1 MADWKNKR
9 VSILGLGR
17 SGLAAASYLHER
29 GAQVL
34 LSESQPREKV
44 KPDLLSKLSTLNI
57 EVEFGGHTE
66 RTVSWP
72 ELIITSP
79 GIPPRAEV
87 ITRARS
93 LKKEVISDIEL
104 AYRET
109 REGGDK
115 PLPFIAVTGTNGK
128 STTTALISYILEFAG
143 RNAPACGN
151 IGVPIMSLLDGRP
164 LDFLVVEVSSY
175 QLEYSPTFAPFVG
188 VWLNLT
194 PDHVD
199 WHGSLDAYI
208 DAKRSMFKNQSLS
221 DYAVL
226 NMDDS
231 VVASTIYAGEYFP
244 FSVDG
249 ECATAIQGAYL
260 QDEFFCANYGSRS
273 RVVCHQSEVRIIGKH
288 NQENCLAAISAG
300 LLAGLNE
307 KEIKAGLTTFTAL
320 EHRLEYVAT
329 IDGVAYYNDSKAT
342 NTDSTIKAL
351 ESFPNNRVVLI
362 AGGKD
367 KGTSLNELVQ
377 VVKKYAS
384 SVILIGEAKE
394 RFERALRNGGYSEV
408 YPVDSLEEAV
418 TLGGKLNKGPVLLS
432 PACASFDMFK
442 DFEDRGRV
450 FKELVHARTK

>member
-1 MADWKNKR
+1 M
-9 VSILGLGR
+9 GLGR

-109 REGGDK
+109 HEGGDK

-188 VWLNLT
+188 
-194 PDHVD
+194 DR
-199 WHGSLDAYI
+199 
-208 DAKRSMFKNQSLS
+208 K
-221 DYAVL
+221 
-226 NMDDS
+226 S
-231 VVASTIYAGEYFP
+231 VV
-244 FSVDG
+244 
-249 ECATAIQGAYL
+249 
-260 QDEFFCANYGSRS
+260 
-273 RVVCHQSEVRIIGKH
+273 
-288 NQENCLAAISAG
+288 
-300 LLAGLNE
+300 
-307 KEIKAGLTTFTAL
+307 
-320 EHRLEYVAT
+320 
-329 IDGVAYYNDSKAT
+329 
-342 NTDSTIKAL
+342 
-351 ESFPNNRVVLI
+351 
-362 AGGKD
+362 
-367 KGTSLNELVQ
+367 
-377 VVKKYAS
+377 
-384 SVILIGEAKE
+384 
-394 RFERALRNGGYSEV
+394 
-408 YPVDSLEEAV
+408 
-418 TLGGKLNKGPVLLS
+418 
-432 PACASFDMFK
+432 
-442 DFEDRGRV
+442 
-450 FKELVHARTK
+450 